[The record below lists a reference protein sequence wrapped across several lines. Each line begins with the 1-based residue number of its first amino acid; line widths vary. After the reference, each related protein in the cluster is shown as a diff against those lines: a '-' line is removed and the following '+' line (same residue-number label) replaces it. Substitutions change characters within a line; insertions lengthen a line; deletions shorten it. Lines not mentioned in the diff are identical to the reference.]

1 MEVNPERS
9 KIMTNSMNNIIADI
23 NMNGQKLEDVSSF
36 KYLVATPCKD
46 GTCSTEIRMRIS
58 SAMAAD

>member
-23 NMNGQKLEDVSSF
+23 NMNGQKLEDVS
-36 KYLVATPCKD
+36 L
-46 GTCSTEIRMRIS
+46 STS
-58 SAMAAD
+58 